1 METYQSK
8 TCISNCGYPYGRTAH
23 QDRSVGAAADSG
35 ENDGRK
41 IAVCKGKIRL
51 GEDAFDV

>member
-1 METYQSK
+1 MRAK
-8 TCISNCGYPYGRTAH
+8 HVFRTVDTHTAG
-23 QDRSVGAAADSG
+23 QPTRTVDSG